1 MPATYNKY
9 IMIILFRRMAAFL
22 EHITNTQAKKSQSLN
37 SVVGTGNTDVVNLEI
52 SSTQDASV

>member
-1 MPATYNKY
+1 
-9 IMIILFRRMAAFL
+9 MAAFL
-22 EHITNTQAKKSQSLN
+22 EHITNTQAKKTQSLN